1 MLFSTG
7 GVAIKLP
14 ELSVWQVAGFRSGL
28 AALLLVCLGAAWR
41 TGWRP
46 RCLLVAVPF
55 GSVMVLFVAASRLT
69 TAANAIFLQSTAL
82 LWVMVLA
89 PILLKE
95 RVRRS
100 DFLVGG
106 VVAAGMA
113 LLLLGTDPPL
123 ETAPDPATGNLLAAL
138 AGLCW
143 GLTLI
148 GLRWLARSGGP
159 ETSEGAVVTGNVLA
173 FVACLPFALPL
184 PEFQLADWGVVG
196 YLGSVQ
202 IGLAYLLLTRAV
214 RHVPAFEVA
223 LLLLLEPVL
232 SSLWAWLFLGEAPG
246 PAALAGSFLIL
257 AATAGRT
264 LREALGDG
272 YEP

>member
-143 GLTLI
+143 GLALI

-159 ETSEGAVVTGNVLA
+159 GDTASRAEDQERQEAAPQGLVQHRPHWRKVSYAQRPNLNLDTFSGAHDPRCPRRARSSTRLA
-173 FVACLPFALPL
+173 THPDP
-184 PEFQLADWGVVG
+184 
-196 YLGSVQ
+196 
-202 IGLAYLLLTRAV
+202 
-214 RHVPAFEVA
+214 
-223 LLLLLEPVL
+223 
-232 SSLWAWLFLGEAPG
+232 
-246 PAALAGSFLIL
+246 
-257 AATAGRT
+257 AGR
-264 LREALGDG
+264 EASKRRI
-272 YEP
+272 EW